1 MHQNRLVQVL
11 ASTRAPS
18 EAATQYI
25 SPGYHQTTTPVISLT
40 NRLDKQQS

>member
-11 ASTRAPS
+11 PSKRALN

-25 SPGYHQTTTPVISLT
+25 SPGYHLTTTPVTSLT

>member
-25 SPGYHQTTTPVISLT
+25 NPGYHQTTTPVTSLT